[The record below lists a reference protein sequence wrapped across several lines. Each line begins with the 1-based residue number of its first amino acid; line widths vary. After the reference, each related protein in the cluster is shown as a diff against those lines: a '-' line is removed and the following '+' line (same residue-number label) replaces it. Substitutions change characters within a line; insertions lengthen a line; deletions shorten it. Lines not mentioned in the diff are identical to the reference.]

1 MPRYENGSVSN
12 SQLTTLKRSVAEFYQ
27 RYILDSWPDKEESD
41 TLKLGS
47 LVHCMALE
55 PEKVNERFA
64 VAPEVDGR
72 TKEGKAAKAAFAETI
87 QGKTIVSSGV
97 FDRAVTCHMALQS
110 HHEAAAIL
118 KFSERSDAMIE
129 RPIHGEWNGVAVAGT
144 PDLVVL
150 ELGLIVDV
158 KTTSDASPAEFSKS
172 VVNYGYHRQAAMY
185 LELCQQAYGMAD
197 RFVFVVVKTAPPYEV
212 AVYELNYPSVM
223 QGRTELLELL
233 DEHKRRSESGDWSAD
248 WQKGVIEL
256 PLPRWYRDQSFMFS
270 EVES

>member
-1 MPRYENGSVSN
+1 MPRYESGSVSN

-27 RYILDSWPDKEESD
+27 RYILNSWPDKEESD
-41 TLKLGS
+41 TLRLGS
-47 LVHCMALE
+47 LVHCLALE
-55 PEKVNERFA
+55 PSKVHEKFA
-64 VAPEVDGR
+64 VAPDVKGN

-97 FDRAVTCHMALQS
+97 FDRAQTCLLALRE
-110 HHEAAAIL
+110 HAEASAIL
-118 KFSERSDAMIE
+118 QFAKRSDAMIE
-129 RPIHGEWNGVAVAGT
+129 KPIHGEWNGVAVAGT

-197 RFVFVVVKTAPPYEV
+197 RFLFVVVKTTDPFEV
-212 AVYELNYPSVM
+212 AVYDLNFQALR
-223 QGRTELLELL
+223 QGRSELIELI
-233 DEHKRRSESGDWSAD
+233 DEYKRRSESGDWSAD

-256 PLPRWYRDQSFMFS
+256 PLPRWYRDQSFQFS